1 MTVESTENKISH
13 GEPPAPL
20 APGALL
26 LDRYTIVEFVAAN
39 ETANEYLVA
48 ATRACPFCG
57 VENQGAARECG
68 FCGNLLAD
76 PQLLR
81 LTEQRAPSDPRQLP
95 ASSFVIDD
103 YAYAFVNETTA
114 AAHAPQLHWT
124 FAAQSDTGLKRSAQG
139 EHNEDCIA
147 TVVFAGQGAFAKTCG
162 LFLLADGVGGATAGE
177 VASRLALQILT
188 REWTTRLLL
197 PFWNG
202 SDLTDEAIRAE
213 LRAGFTAANEGLLEY
228 QTAHAIQ
235 SGATLTAVLILDT
248 QAYVVNV
255 GDSRTYLLRADAFA
269 PVTRDHSY
277 VGMLV
282 ANGILNPEEAYYHP
296 QRNIILSS
304 LGDAAATPDIFP
316 LESGAIVL
324 EAGDQFLLCS
334 DGLWELVRDP
344 EMQRV
349 LTAAADAAAACAT
362 LVQLANAA
370 GGADNISV
378 IVIRNN
384 TM

>member
-1 MTVESTENKISH
+1 MTAESAENKISPN
-13 GEPPAPL
+13 ELPAPL

-26 LDRYTIVEFVAAN
+26 LDRYTIVQFVASTA
-39 ETANEYLVA
+39 TANEYLVV

-57 VENQGAARECG
+57 VENQGDARECG

-81 LTEQRAPSDPRQLP
+81 LTEQRAPADPRQLP

-103 YAYAFVNETTA
+103 YAYAFVNETPA
-114 AAHAPQLHWT
+114 AAHGAQTHLT

-139 EHNEDCIA
+139 ELNEDCIA
-147 TVVFAGQGAFAKTCG
+147 TVIFAGQGTWAKTSA
-162 LFLLADGVGGATAGE
+162 LFMLADGVGGAAAGE
-177 VASRLALQILT
+177 VASRMVLQILA

-202 SDLTDEAIRAE
+202 ADLTDETIRAE

-255 GDSRTYLLRADAFA
+255 GDSRTYLLRANAFA

-282 ANGILNPEEAYYHP
+282 ANGILNPEEVYYHP

-316 LESGAIVL
+316 IEDGAIHL
-324 EAGDQFLLCS
+324 EPGDQFLLCS

-344 EMQRV
+344 EIQRV
-349 LTAAADAAAACAT
+349 LTDEVDAAAACAK

-378 IVIRNN
+378 IVVRNDA
-384 TM
+384 M

>member
-1 MTVESTENKISH
+1 
-13 GEPPAPL
+13 
-20 APGALL
+20 
-26 LDRYTIVEFVAAN
+26 
-39 ETANEYLVA
+39 
-48 ATRACPFCG
+48 
-57 VENQGAARECG
+57 
-68 FCGNLLAD
+68 
-76 PQLLR
+76 
-81 LTEQRAPSDPRQLP
+81 
-95 ASSFVIDD
+95 
-103 YAYAFVNETTA
+103 
-114 AAHAPQLHWT
+114 
-124 FAAQSDTGLKRSAQG
+124 LKRSAQG
-139 EHNEDCIA
+139 ELNEDCIA
-147 TVVFAGQGAFAKTCG
+147 TVVFAGQGTFPRTSA
-162 LFLLADGVGGATAGE
+162 LFTLADGVGGAAAGE
-177 VASRLALQILT
+177 VASRMVLQILT

-202 SDLTDEAIRAE
+202 NDLADETIRAE

-228 QTAHAIQ
+228 QTAHGVQ

-255 GDSRTYLLRADAFA
+255 GDSRTYLLRANAFA

-282 ANGILNPEEAYYHP
+282 ANGILNPEEVYYHP

-316 LESGAIVL
+316 IEDGAIHL
-324 EAGDQFLLCS
+324 EPGDQFLLCS

-344 EMQRV
+344 EIQRV
-349 LTAAADAAAACAT
+349 LTDEVDAAAACAK

-378 IVIRNN
+378 IVVRNDA
-384 TM
+384 M